1 MTGLGMIDKDGV
13 LEELLQG
20 VLLYR
25 GNKLVRRLQG
35 KFSEMDEKA
44 QMFEELM
51 QEQMKSTREDVVR
64 LGKRT
69 FSQKNKESQMS
80 CLIANLF
87 KHSGVISV
95 FPHVSQTSI
104 DKTVSENY
112 SINVTIYGL
121 SIIIGLLRQR
131 CNGAHQ
137 RSRRQCCDAGHDQP
151 AGITLINQLTQL

>member
-1 MTGLGMIDKDGV
+1 MASLGMIDRDDV

-35 KFSEMDEKA
+35 RFSEMDEKA

-69 FSQKNKESQMS
+69 FSQKNKESQLG
-80 CLIANLF
+80 CLMANLF

-104 DKTVSENY
+104 DKTVSNI
-112 SINVTIYGL
+112 IN
-121 SIIIGLLRQR
+121 
-131 CNGAHQ
+131 
-137 RSRRQCCDAGHDQP
+137 
-151 AGITLINQLTQL
+151 

>member
-1 MTGLGMIDKDGV
+1 MTGLGMIDKDDV

-69 FSQKNKESQMS
+69 FSQKNKER
-80 CLIANLF
+80 
-87 KHSGVISV
+87 
-95 FPHVSQTSI
+95 SI
-104 DKTVSENY
+104 RK
-112 SINVTIYGL
+112 
-121 SIIIGLLRQR
+121 
-131 CNGAHQ
+131 
-137 RSRRQCCDAGHDQP
+137 
-151 AGITLINQLTQL
+151 